1 MPFRSLVLVPLSI
14 GVAGHKNIW
23 AGSLCSRRRK
33 HIWGSRGLLP
43 SDPGVYAHRC
53 TTGPVPGPTDV
64 LDVRYHSVTYDTCEA
79 GPAPIIRN
87 PGDNHAPGGIST
99 SRTPKMGVRTPILG
113 VPGALRAP
121 AGGARTPGGGQKLS
135 PPGDGRHLT
144 DFVAN

>member
-1 MPFRSLVLVPLSI
+1 MPFHVLCSCVSVVWLTGTRLGREPVFTQAQTHLGIRSL
-14 GVAGHKNIW
+14 
-23 AGSLCSRRRK
+23 
-33 HIWGSRGLLP
+33 LLEY
-43 SDPGVYAHRC
+43 GVYAHRC
-53 TTGPVPGPTDV
+53 TRPVPGHRCARCT
-64 LDVRYHSVTYDTCEA
+64 LSLRVTYDKCEA

>member
-1 MPFRSLVLVPLSI
+1 MWSGSCAA
-14 GVAGHKNIW
+14 AGQ
-23 AGSLCSRRRK
+23 ARPRRIR
-33 HIWGSRGLLP
+33 LTECTLA
-43 SDPGVYAHRC
+43 DPQPH
-53 TTGPVPGPTDV
+53 DV
-64 LDVRYHSVTYDTCEA
+64 LNVRYHFRSPDDTCEA
-79 GPAPIIRN
+79 GPAPIISN

-99 SRTPKMGVRTPILG
+99 FRTPKMGVRTPILG

>member
-1 MPFRSLVLVPLSI
+1 MMVQPTAA
-14 GVAGHKNIW
+14 AG
-23 AGSLCSRRRK
+23 
-33 HIWGSRGLLP
+33 
-43 SDPGVYAHRC
+43 
-53 TTGPVPGPTDV
+53 PGPARAYTPTECTKADPQPHDV
-64 LDVRYHSVTYDTCEA
+64 LNVRYHFRSPDDTCEA
-79 GPAPIIRN
+79 GPAPIISN

-99 SRTPKMGVRTPILG
+99 FRTPKMGVRTPILG

>member
-1 MPFRSLVLVPLSI
+1 MEFGPGACVHAGANTFGVSYRYRRIRLTDVLGRSP
-14 GVAGHKNIW
+14 A
-23 AGSLCSRRRK
+23 
-33 HIWGSRGLLP
+33 
-43 SDPGVYAHRC
+43 
-53 TTGPVPGPTDV
+53 TDV
-64 LDVRYHSVTYDTCEA
+64 LDVRYHRSPDDTCEA
-79 GPAPIIRN
+79 GPAPIISN